1 MYFPPPPPIDIP
13 VVKTKMM
20 AISIPIRKLLKSIPD
35 MIPPGEKIGES
46 WNHTPQLKK
55 ELKILIQTSWRVEA
69 DEKELDLNPW
79 F

>member
-1 MYFPPPPPIDIP
+1 
-13 VVKTKMM
+13 
-20 AISIPIRKLLKSIPD
+20 

-69 DEKELDLNPW
+69 EEKELDLNPW